1 VFVHVYQPII
11 HIAWT
16 YLLIHWKK
24 RFQSAGKMDTLE
36 KWLGALLGRS
46 ISSNSTTP
54 KGFGEPAL
62 NIQLRK
68 FSGAGTQNSG
78 RQSPDCANTGRDAS
92 EA

>member
-1 VFVHVYQPII
+1 VFVRVYQPII

-54 KGFGEPAL
+54 KGLASRRSTFNSENFREQAL
-62 NIQLRK
+62 K
-68 FSGAGTQNSG
+68 TAAGSH
-78 RQSPDCANTGRDAS
+78 
-92 EA
+92 